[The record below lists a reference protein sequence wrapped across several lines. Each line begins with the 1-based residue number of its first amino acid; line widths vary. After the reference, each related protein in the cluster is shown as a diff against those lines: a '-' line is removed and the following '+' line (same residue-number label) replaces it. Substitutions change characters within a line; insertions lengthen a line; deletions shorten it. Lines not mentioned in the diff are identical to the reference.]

1 MTKRSCKGRECVRK
15 KGLRVVSPRPARVGR
30 PYKGSF
36 HNCLPKGVR
45 ERQKWFTQI
54 RNVNDFMSR
63 EGYFLLL
70 TENIFTLIN
79 ILRRI
84 KTLKNREN
92 IFHQISY
99 ANTNRNQVKAG
110 KQEQT
115 NAPSAAQ
122 HRPGYFWSRMA

>member
-1 MTKRSCKGRECVRK
+1 
-15 KGLRVVSPRPARVGR
+15 
-30 PYKGSF
+30 
-36 HNCLPKGVR
+36 
-45 ERQKWFTQI
+45 
-54 RNVNDFMSR
+54 MSR

-84 KTLKNREN
+84 KTLKNRKN
-92 IFHQISY
+92 IFHQISH